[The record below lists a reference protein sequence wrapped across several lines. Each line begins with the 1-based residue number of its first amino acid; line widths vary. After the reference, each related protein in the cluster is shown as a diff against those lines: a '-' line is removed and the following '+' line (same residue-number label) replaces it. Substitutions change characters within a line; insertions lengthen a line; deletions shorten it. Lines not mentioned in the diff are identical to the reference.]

1 MVENFGREG
10 DVDYWKT
17 VRFEIREEVLGRGF
31 DVGRGHFKRSY
42 TDPSLDASLLLMP
55 LVGFIDA
62 NDPRM
67 VATIEGVQRDLVA
80 DGLVYRYRTTPD
92 ADGLPAGE
100 GAFLMCSFWLV
111 DCLELIGRHEQ
122 AERLFERLVSLSNDL
137 GLLAEQYDPRHER
150 LLGNFPQAF
159 SHVALATSAL
169 GLERGGQSPA
179 FRRGHF
185 EYP

>member
-1 MVENFGREG
+1 
-10 DVDYWKT
+10 VDHWKA
-17 VRFEIREEVLGRGF
+17 VRFEIREEVLQRGF
-31 DVGRGHFKRSY
+31 DERGGHFKRSY
-42 TDPSLDASLLLMP
+42 TDPSLDASLLVLP

-62 NDPRM
+62 KDPRM
-67 VATIEGVQRDLVA
+67 VGTIEAVQRDLVV
-80 DGLVYRYRTTPD
+80 DGLVRRYRTEES
-92 ADGLPAGE
+92 ADGLPGDE

-122 AERLFERLVSLSNDL
+122 AERLFEHLVSLSSDL
-137 GLLAEQYDPRHER
+137 DLLAEQYDPNQER
-150 LLGNFPQAF
+150 FLGNFPQAF

-179 FRRGHF
+179 FRRGRF